1 MRSALLASLAGYTG
15 AALSASVLLSGG
27 TIIAFDEDSNSLNV
41 IRDGAL
47 LVTDDRIAG
56 LYEEASPKGIPAD
69 TEIVDCTH
77 KIITPGFIDT
87 HRHGWQTALKTLGSN
102 STLAEYFLTFSSP
115 AAGPLYTADDV
126 YASQLAGLL
135 EAINAGVTTTLDHA
149 HNMWSTERAEAG
161 LEASI
166 ESGARV
172 FWAPAIDPTNGYSV
186 PDQIKDWKRWNKRS
200 FPNDLVT
207 LGVAYDG
214 WDVGAPENTQAVAKL
229 IKDAKPAVL
238 TIHWLG
244 GVWPIDSSPS
254 LVHSFGVLNTST
266 AVVFS
271 HGPGLTAAQAELLR
285 ATNQFISITPES
297 EMHYGHGHT
306 FSHHVHEQAA
316 LGVDTH
322 LTFSTDI
329 ITQARLWLQ
338 RTRSRLFDEVMHHWD
353 IPARNPM
360 SVNQAFLLATRQG
373 ALALRRPDLGAIK
386 VGAKAD
392 VVVFD
397 GRTPGLL
404 GWADPVAAV
413 ILHAN
418 VGDIA
423 HVLVDGKFV
432 KRDGKL
438 TYARYAALVETFLA
452 SADRI
457 RRDFLARPLPV
468 LTGSFFGAEGHAF
481 YAAAKDVDVVRG
493 KGTGY
498 GPLFRGAEDK
508 TTANAAAAP
517 ETRHDEL

>member
-1 MRSALLASLAGYTG
+1 MRSTLLAALAGYTG

-27 TIIAFDEDSNSLNV
+27 TIIAFDEDSSSLNV

-47 LVTDDRIAG
+47 LVTDDRITG
-56 LYEEASPKGIPAD
+56 LYDEANPKGIPAD
-69 TEIVDCTH
+69 AEIVDCTH

-87 HRHGWQTALKTLGSN
+87 HRHGWQTAFKTLGSN
-102 STLAEYFLTFSSP
+102 STLAEYFLTFSSH
-115 AAGPLYTADDV
+115 AAGPLYTAEDV
-126 YASQLAGLL
+126 YDSQLAGLL

-149 HNMWSTERAEAG
+149 HNMWSTDRAEAG
-161 LEASI
+161 LDASI

-186 PDQIKDWKRWNKRS
+186 PDQIKDWKKWNKRS
-200 FPNDLVT
+200 FPDDLVT
-207 LGVAYDG
+207 LGIAYDG
-214 WDVGAPENTQAVAKL
+214 WDVGAPENTKAVANL

-244 GVWPIDSSPS
+244 GAWPIDSSPS

-271 HGPGLTAAQAELLR
+271 HGPGLTAAEAKLLR
-285 ATNQFISITPES
+285 ATNQFLSITPES

-306 FSHHVHEQAA
+306 SSHHIQDQAA

-322 LTFSTDI
+322 LTFSTDM

-338 RTRSRLFDEVMHHWD
+338 RTRSRLFDEVLHHWD

-373 ALALRRPDLGAIK
+373 ALALRRPDLGAIR

-392 VVVFD
+392 LVVFD
-397 GRTPGLL
+397 GRSPSML

-423 HVLVDGKFV
+423 HVLVDGKFR
-432 KRDGKL
+432 KRDGRL
-438 TYARYAALVETFLA
+438 TYAKYPELVESFLR
-452 SADRI
+452 SAAKI
-457 RRDFLARPLPV
+457 RAEVLARPLPV
-468 LTGSFFGAEGHAF
+468 LTGSFFGAEGHSF
-481 YAAAKDVDVVRG
+481 YGNAKDVDVVRG
-493 KGTGY
+493 EGTGY
-498 GPLFRGAEDK
+498 GPLFRGAGDK
-508 TTANAAAAP
+508 TSAKAASG
-517 ETRHDEL
+517 TKHDEL

>member
-1 MRSALLASLAGYTG
+1 MRSTLLTALFGYTG
-15 AALSASVLLSGG
+15 AALSSSVLLSGG
-27 TIIAFDEDSNSLNV
+27 TIIAFDEKSNGLNI
-41 IRDGAL
+41 IRDGAV

-56 LYEEASPKGIPAD
+56 LYDEASPEGIPEDA
-69 TEIVDCTH
+69 EIVDCTN

-102 STLAEYFLTFSSP
+102 TTLAEYFMTFSSH
-115 AAGPLYTADDV
+115 AAGSLYTAEDV
-126 YASQLAGLL
+126 YESQLAGLL
-135 EAINAGVTTTLDHA
+135 EAVNAGVTTVLDHA
-149 HNMWSTERAEAG
+149 HNMWSTDRAEAG

-172 FWAPAIDPTNGYSV
+172 FWAPAIDATQGYSV

-207 LGVAYDG
+207 LGIAYDG
-214 WDVGAPENTQAVAKL
+214 WDVGVPEHTQAVAKL
-229 IKDAKPAVL
+229 IRDTKPAVL

-254 LVHSFGVLNTST
+254 LVHSHGVLNTST

-271 HGPGLTAAQAELLR
+271 HGAGMTAGQAELLR
-285 ATNQFISITPES
+285 STNQFLSITPES

-306 FSHHVHEQAA
+306 YSHRAHDQSA

-329 ITQARLWLQ
+329 LTQARLWLQ
-338 RTRSRLFDEVMHHWD
+338 RTRSRLFDEVLEQWE

-373 ALALRRPDLGAIK
+373 ALALRRPDLGAIQ

-392 VVVFD
+392 LVVFD
-397 GRTPGLL
+397 GRTPGML

-418 VGDIA
+418 VGDITD
-423 HVLVDGKFV
+423 VLVDGKFL
-432 KRDGKL
+432 KRDRRL
-438 TYARYAALVETFLA
+438 TYPKYDELVDRFLA
-452 SADRI
+452 SAEKVRKG
-457 RRDFLARPLPV
+457 FLEKPLPA
-468 LTGSFFGAEGHAF
+468 LTGSFFGGNYAF
-481 YAAAKDVDVVRG
+481 YGNARDVDILRG
-493 KGTGY
+493 EGTGY
-498 GPLFRGAEDK
+498 GPLFRDPSDK
-508 TTANAAAAP
+508 SSAKVAAASK
-517 ETRHDEL
+517 HDEL